1 MEVPTVIWSS
11 LTIEA
16 AGILKLQFSFTLTS
30 KLSYRE
36 AGLVEDTG
44 QMEKLLCP
52 DHCSQLTF
60 GQGIRLTSNV
70 AFIMERSQSLREGGN
85 KRMKSR

>member
-1 MEVPTVIWSS
+1 M
-11 LTIEA
+11 TIEA

-36 AGLVEDTG
+36 AGLEEDTG
-44 QMEKLLCP
+44 QVEKLWCQ

-60 GQGIRLTSNV
+60 GKGIRFTSNV
-70 AFIMERSQSLREGGN
+70 AFIMERSQSLKEGGKN
-85 KRMKSR
+85 KE